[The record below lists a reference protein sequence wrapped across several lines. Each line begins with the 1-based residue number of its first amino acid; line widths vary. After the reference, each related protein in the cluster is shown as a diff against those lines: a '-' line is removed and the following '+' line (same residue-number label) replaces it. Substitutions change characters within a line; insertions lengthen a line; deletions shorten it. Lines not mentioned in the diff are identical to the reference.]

1 MCQQI
6 VEIAEWVFDIRSI
19 FILGNSF
26 FRAVVRNNNLKFRL
40 SISPFNFTSG
50 KVTCLIINAI
60 YLSIEHGFS
69 SYLTWKTI
77 TDKQRPDKQ
86 FPT

>member
-1 MCQQI
+1 MYQQI
-6 VEIAEWVFDIRSI
+6 VEIAEWVFNIRSI

-26 FRAVVRNNNLKFRL
+26 FRTVVKNNNLQFRL

-50 KVTCLIINAI
+50 KEKHLIINVI

-77 TDKQRPDKQ
+77 TDRQRLGKQ